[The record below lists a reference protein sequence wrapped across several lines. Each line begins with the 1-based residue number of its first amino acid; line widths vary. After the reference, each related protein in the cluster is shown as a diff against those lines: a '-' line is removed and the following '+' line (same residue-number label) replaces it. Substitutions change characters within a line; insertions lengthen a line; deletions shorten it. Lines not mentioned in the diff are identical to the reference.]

1 MKTNLTIK
9 ELRDSL
15 KIKLEKDLYNKLGI
29 EKMKKDDLL
38 SLYQVTCNT
47 SISTDVTNKDNNKK
61 QRNKQKAVKNNCF
74 NIKEFIVCK
83 KNKTHGGIS
92 FNFDIDGYIPTK
104 VFDGILYSLK
114 SLKDEN
120 GDKIC
125 KYDVSNKLWV
135 FDLKNKDIVNKWYE
149 KQINYKKGVK

>member
-47 SISTDVTNKDNNKK
+47 SISTVVTN
-61 QRNKQKAVKNNCF
+61 
-74 NIKEFIVCK
+74 
-83 KNKTHGGIS
+83 
-92 FNFDIDGYIPTK
+92 
-104 VFDGILYSLK
+104 
-114 SLKDEN
+114 
-120 GDKIC
+120 
-125 KYDVSNKLWV
+125 
-135 FDLKNKDIVNKWYE
+135 
-149 KQINYKKGVK
+149 